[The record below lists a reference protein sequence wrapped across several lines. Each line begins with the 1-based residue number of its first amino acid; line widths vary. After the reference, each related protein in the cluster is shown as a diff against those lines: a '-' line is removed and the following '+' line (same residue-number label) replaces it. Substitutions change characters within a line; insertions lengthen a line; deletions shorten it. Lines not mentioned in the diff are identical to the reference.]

1 MVGAGT
7 KDVERGAELAA
18 GAEYATGAGAA
29 FTAGKP
35 AEYAICGAGA
45 ATTDACAAVIAP
57 VVVYAGAL

>member
-7 KDVERGAELAA
+7 NDVERGAELAA
-18 GAEYATGAGAA
+18 GAGAA

-57 VVVYAGAL
+57 VVV